1 MADMTND
8 RAKSGIDAVAAR
20 AKSVVDTVS
29 GVATGAKHEG
39 QALVDRAGEM
49 ASQARD
55 KAQEWVGD
63 ARETMHHAGEAAE
76 KWAGEV
82 KDTATK
88 AVGDFGQEVTNL
100 IRKHPLPALLVGF
113 GIGVLLGRTVRA
125 I

>member
-1 MADMTND
+1 MADITND
-8 RAKSGIDAVAAR
+8 RVKDGIDVVAAR
-20 AKSVVDTVS
+20 AKSVVNTVS
-29 GVATGAKHEG
+29 GVANEAKHEG
-39 QALVDRAGEM
+39 GALVDRAGEM
-49 ASQARD
+49 ASHARD

-63 ARETMHHAGEAAE
+63 ARETIHRAGETAE

-88 AVGDFGQEVTNL
+88 AVGDFGHEVTNL

-113 GIGVLLGRTVRA
+113 GIGLLLGRTVRV